1 MRKFFGL
8 GKSKG
13 SSNASNN
20 RDSSKSVSS
29 SRLNDMKTDMQ
40 NYKGQRYNPAE
51 DDGITTESLFRVI
64 DGDTGDAIDVR
75 ELLGVTEE
83 EFKANPEL
91 QAAIAHMNKIQPIDE
106 SP

>member
-13 SSNASNN
+13 SSNASSN
-20 RDSSKSVSS
+20 RESSKSVSS
-29 SRLNDMKTDMQ
+29 SKLNDMKADMQ
-40 NYKGQRYNPAE
+40 KYKGQRYNPAE

-91 QAAIAHMNKIQPIDE
+91 
-106 SP
+106 